1 MSLSSVSPL
10 SSPSPGP
17 GVLSER
23 PKDEQQQQQSDTEST
38 HVAVEPTWEDSISE
52 ALETEVL
59 ETRRMVSTLQALLL
73 HGSLPEDDQDVSFKL
88 DQCNAEQQLI
98 VIRSRLDQSMEEA
111 QQLKR
116 ELLRCRQEMRNLQGV
131 KEAQQQRLCT
141 QEASILQMKQELL
154 RASMAKDELNNQNA
168 ELQWKVEE
176 SNRLWGECK
185 KEVVQKDRLLQQLRH
200 KLEESQ
206 KQQSEL
212 QRQLEHKSTMLQ
224 ELMSRDLQQISTD
237 NNGVSSPGSPT
248 TSVSCQTEEVQL
260 LRDALRSL
268 RNNFR
273 DHDPQQHTLDTLEQG
288 IVSLMDRLHVL
299 HPYQGKGKSPRQ
311 KEVYQPVGSSSA
323 STKFLYF
330 TGKSPTPSMIHIP
343 KRLGEVTLKDVKAA
357 VDREGNYRYHFKAL
371 DPEFGTVKEEV
382 FLDGAVVPG
391 WEGKIVAWLEED
403 YGQERPV

>member
-1 MSLSSVSPL
+1 MSL
-10 SSPSPGP
+10 
-17 GVLSER
+17 
-23 PKDEQQQQQSDTEST
+23 K
-38 HVAVEPTWEDSISE
+38 
-52 ALETEVL
+52 
-59 ETRRMVSTLQALLL
+59 M
-73 HGSLPEDDQDVSFKL
+73 DQG
-88 DQCNAEQQLI
+88 NAEEQLT
-98 VIRSRLDQSMEEA
+98 VLRSRLDQSMEEA
-111 QQLKR
+111 KELKR
-116 ELLRCRQEMRNLQGV
+116 ERLRCKQEIRNLQGV
-131 KEAQQQRLCT
+131 KEAQQQRLSS
-141 QEASILQMKQELL
+141 QEASILQLKQELL
-154 RASMAKDELNNQNA
+154 RASITRDELSNQNA

-176 SNRLWGECK
+176 ANKLWGECK
-185 KEVVQKDRLLQQLRH
+185 KEIVQKDRLLQQLKH

-212 QRQLEHKSTMLQ
+212 QRELEQKNRLLQ
-224 ELMSRDLQQISTD
+224 ELRSREQISTD
-237 NNGVSSPGSPT
+237 NNGFCYPGDPPSLVSSP
-248 TSVSCQTEEVQL
+248 TEEVQL
-260 LRDALRSL
+260 LRDSLRSL

-299 HPYQGKGKSPRQ
+299 FPYRGRGKSPRRKGVNQ
-311 KEVYQPVGSSSA
+311 TQVASTS

-403 YGQERPV
+403 GQERPV